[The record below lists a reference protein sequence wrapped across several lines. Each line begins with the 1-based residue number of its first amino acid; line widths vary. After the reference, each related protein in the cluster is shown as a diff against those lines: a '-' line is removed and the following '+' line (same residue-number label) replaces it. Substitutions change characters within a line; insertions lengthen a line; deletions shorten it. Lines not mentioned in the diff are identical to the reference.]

1 MGKQENVVDC
11 KRQVNEEGEQDM
23 NEDDWQCARLLG
35 LMKAYP
41 WVSKPALSMLLV
53 RYEMEGDSAD
63 AAGFT

>member
-1 MGKQENVVDC
+1 MDC

-41 WVSKPALSMLLV
+41 
-53 RYEMEGDSAD
+53 
-63 AAGFT
+63 